1 MKILNEEGLSK
12 IKILSRV
19 IKLMKAAQY
28 DYILTNMTTELEIFT
43 LIDEDLNT
51 IVNVELP

>member
-1 MKILNEEGLSK
+1 MRILNEEGLSK

-28 DYILTNMTTELEIFT
+28 DYILSQMLPELEIFT

-51 IVNVELP
+51 IINVELP